1 MASFI
6 DTRFPTIYSAKAE
19 GGDMFTT
26 NIITLENGSEQR
38 ISVLSQPK
46 ASWVFN
52 EVLALKN
59 KHEKLSYELIKEI
72 HMVARGRFYCF
83 RYRDFYENT
92 ATEEEGILGNGYG
105 NSKPTHQLIKKYEVS
120 NKFFNKDITLPVVE
134 TVKIFVDDVEL
145 PKAKFSVNPLNG
157 KVTLSPLKK
166 FSVYSTTNSAYTTQI
181 NFLASANHTFQVG
194 EKVYINNTNTASNLY
209 RKVFTV
215 LETTPTS
222 ITIDGVTTSSF
233 GSSSFIEKHYNE
245 TNKLSASFEFDYLV
259 RFDNDDLPLS
269 FDGGAVRLNGL
280 KLVEVKDK
288 ITEEL

>member
-19 GGDMFTT
+19 GGDKFETK
-26 NIITLENGSEQR
+26 IITLENGSEQR

-59 KHEKLSYELIKEI
+59 KHEKLSYELIKEL
-72 HMVARGRFYCF
+72 HMVAKGCFYCF
-83 RYRDFYENT
+83 RYRDFYENS
-92 ATEEEGILGNGYG
+92 ATIENGILGNGYG
-105 NSKPTHQLIKKYEVS
+105 NSQPTYQLIKKYELS
-120 NKFFNKDITLPVVE
+120 NRFFYKDITLPILN
-134 TVKIFVDDVEL
+134 TVKIFVNDVEL
-145 PKAKFSVNPLNG
+145 PSGKFTVNALNG
-157 KVTLSPLKK
+157 KVTLSPLKR
-166 FSVYSTTNSAYTTQI
+166 FSVYSTTNSQLTTQI
-181 NFLASANHTFQVG
+181 NFPASANHNFQIG

-222 ITIDGVTTSSF
+222 ITINGATTSSL
-233 GSSSFIEKHYNE
+233 GSSSFIEKHYDE
-245 TNKLSASFEFDYLV
+245 TNILKASFEFDYLV